1 MSIIP
6 QQEAARYGDTTF
18 GLIMMAKVI
27 CVHLVSDLGYDM
39 LFQDV
44 DVVWYKDP
52 LTYFHDTTLPQF
64 DLYFQD
70 DGSRQER
77 YAPYSANTGFYY
89 VRSNDKT
96 RHFFR
101 HLLYSADLIEAWKS
115 HQQVLIALL
124 AEHNSLMGLTVKIF
138 AKQTDE
144 FPGGLHYHRKVDV
157 MKKLMQGQSNACK

>member
-52 LTYFHDTTLPQF
+52 FQYFHDEHNPHANF
-64 DLYFQD
+64 DVYFQ
-70 DGSRQER
+70 GELNYNSSTS
-77 YAPYSANTGFYY
+77 YASWGNISYLSMTYYPQHSFKTMATDKSDLLHILQTLAFIIYATTNEASSYS
-89 VRSNDKT
+89 
-96 RHFFR
+96 
-101 HLLYSADLIEAWKS
+101 E
-115 HQQVLIALL
+115 Q
-124 AEHNSLMGLTVKIF
+124 
-138 AKQTDE
+138 
-144 FPGGLHYHRKVDV
+144 
-157 MKKLMQGQSNACK
+157 